1 MKLQKGLVIPTMV
14 ILVTFFILLST
25 IQQPTTFAQTTGS
38 EISDSVNDISLR
50 VVFKFRTGEE
60 QINTFK
66 VFNQLEGYSQSEFP
80 RFELSG
86 IIDGSKP
93 LVYDAVHELY
103 HNPSASNRYS
113 DFDVE
118 IYLSDE
124 VATNIHF
131 IYQKCDIKDYFM
143 ETLFDK
149 EETYNGKTKFAHE
162 EHFEIEC
169 SVYHPTHLVESQVT
183 SDGSKI
189 TSSMDKEEAETWEDY
204 YR

>member
-14 ILVTFFILLST
+14 ILVTFFILLSAF
-25 IQQPTTFAQTTGS
+25 QQPTTFAQTTGS

-50 VVFKFRTGEE
+50 VVFKFRAGEE

-66 VFNQLEGYSQSEFP
+66 VFNQLEGYGQSEFP

-93 LVYDAVHELY
+93 LVYDAAHELY
-103 HNPSASNRYS
+103 HNPSYSSKYS

-118 IYLSDE
+118 IYLSDDT
-124 VATNIHF
+124 ATNIHF
-131 IYQKCDIKDYFM
+131 IYQKCDLKDYFM

-149 EETYNGKTKFAHE
+149 EETYNGKTKFAHV

-169 SVYHPTHLVESQVT
+169 SSYHPSHLVESQVT